1 MQAQDRLIVA
11 LDVSSLDEARSI
23 VEELKGSVGM
33 FKIGLE
39 LFTACGTEVFQ
50 FIESYKSDKNVRFF
64 FDGKFHDIPNTVAA
78 ACRNTTRENV
88 AMFNIHAQGGIEMMS
103 AAAKATREEAKAKNI
118 DKPIL
123 IAVTVLTSIS
133 PEVLHEQIK
142 TSSDIDLPHYVVHLA
157 KMAQDAGLDGVV
169 ASPKEV
175 PLIRKA
181 CGNDFVIVTPG
192 IRPNWPELG
201 QDDQKRV
208 LTPAEAIAQG
218 SSYLVIGR
226 PITKAKNRRDAVNRL
241 CKELVSH

>member
-1 MQAQDRLIVA
+1 VQAQDRLIVA

-23 VEELKGSVGM
+23 VEELQGSVGM

-39 LFTACGTEVFQ
+39 MFTACGTEVFE
-50 FIESYKSDKNVRFF
+50 FIESYKNVRFF

-78 ACRNTTRENV
+78 ACRNTTRANV

-103 AAAKATREEAKAKNI
+103 AAAAATKEQAKARNI

-133 PEVLHEQIK
+133 ESILHEQIK
-142 TSSDIDLPHYVVHLA
+142 TSNDLDLPQYVVHLA
-157 KMAQDAGLDGVV
+157 KMAKEAGLDGVV

-175 PLIRKA
+175 PLIREA
-181 CGNDFVIVTPG
+181 CGKDFVIVTPG
-192 IRPNWPELG
+192 IRPNWPELMS
-201 QDDQKRV
+201 DDQKRV

-218 SSYLVIGR
+218 STYLVIGR
-226 PITKAKNRRDAVNRL
+226 PITRAKNRLDAVKRL
-241 CKELVSH
+241 TGELVSN

>member
-23 VEELKGSVGM
+23 VEELSGSVGM

-50 FIESYKSDKNVRFF
+50 FIESYQNVRFF
-64 FDGKFHDIPNTVAA
+64 FDGKYHDIPNTVAA
-78 ACRNTTRENV
+78 ACRNTTRTNV
-88 AMFNIHAQGGIEMMS
+88 GMFNIHAQGGIEMMS
-103 AAAKATREEAKAKNI
+103 AAAKATREEAAAKNI
-118 DKPIL
+118 EKPIL

-133 PEVLHEQIK
+133 ENILHEQIK
-142 TSSDIDLPHYVVHLA
+142 TSKDLDLANYVVHLA
-157 KMAQDAGLDGVV
+157 KMTQEAGLDGVV
-169 ASPKEV
+169 ASPREV
-175 PLIRKA
+175 PLIREA

-201 QDDQKRV
+201 KDDQKRV

-218 SSYLVIGR
+218 STYLVIGR
-226 PITKAKNRRDAVNRL
+226 PITRAENRMAAVKRL
-241 CKELVSH
+241 CGELISH

>member
-23 VEELKGSVGM
+23 VEELAGSVGM

-50 FIESYKSDKNVRFF
+50 FIESYKNVGFF

-78 ACRNTTRENV
+78 ACRNTTRPNV
-88 AMFNIHAQGGIEMMS
+88 AMFNIHAQGGLEMMS
-103 AAAKATREEAKAKNI
+103 AAAIATKEEAKAKDI
-118 DKPIL
+118 EKPIL

-133 PEVLHEQIK
+133 QDTLHEQIK
-142 TSSDIDLPHYVVHLA
+142 TSKDIDLGEYVTHLA
-157 KMAQDAGLDGVV
+157 KLAQEAGLDGVV
-169 ASPKEV
+169 ASPREV

-181 CGNDFVIVTPG
+181 CGNNFVIVTPG
-192 IRPNWPELG
+192 IRPNWPELTS
-201 QDDQKRV
+201 DDQKRV

-218 SSYLVIGR
+218 STYLVIGR
-226 PITKAKNRRDAVNRL
+226 PITRAKNRQEAVNRL
-241 CKELVSH
+241 CQELVSH